1 MSATTSTSTALDGRH
16 VEVVV
21 VGGGQAGLSL
31 SWHLVRA
38 GVDHVVVERESA
50 AHDWADRRWDAFTL
64 VTPNWQC
71 QLPGY
76 PYAGDDP
83 DGFMARDEVV
93 AWLRAY
99 PASFGAPLVEGVA
112 VTGLRALPGASGSS
126 SGGYEVVTAAGRLT
140 ADQVVVATGGYH
152 RPVLPATSHR
162 LPDDLVQLHSAGYRS
177 PEALPPGAV
186 LVVGSGQSGAQI
198 AEDLHLAGRQVHL
211 ALGSAPRVARRY
223 RGRDCVAWLH
233 DMGVYDVGIEAHAGG
248 LSKRESTNH
257 YVTGRGGGRDVDLR
271 AFAADGMHL
280 HGRLE
285 SVDGARLRFA
295 RTTGAALDAA
305 DAVAESIKDDIDR
318 WIARH
323 GVDAPVEGRYVPV
336 WCPPAPEEE
345 DVDLDLRA
353 AGVTSV
359 VWAVGFRADF
369 GWVQVG
375 VFDGTGAPTHRRGT
389 TSSPGL
395 HFLGLP
401 WLHTWGSGR
410 FAGIARDAE
419 HLAGVVTGRAR
430 ARRSV
435 AALGELRELSGRLAG

>member
-1 MSATTSTSTALDGRH
+1 VSGPLDGRH
-16 VEVVV
+16 LPVVV
-21 VGGGQAGLSL
+21 VGGGQAGLSM

-38 GVDHVVVERESA
+38 GVEHAVLERA
-50 AHDWADRRWDAFTL
+50 TACHDWADRRWDAFTL

-76 PYAGDDP
+76 GYEGDDP
-83 DGFMARDEVV
+83 DGFMTRDEVV
-93 AWLRAY
+93 EWLRRY
-99 PASFGAPLVEGVA
+99 PAAFGAPLHEGVA
-112 VTGLRALPGASGSS
+112 VTALREAPG
-126 SGGYEVVTAAGRLT
+126 GGFSLVTTAGALT

-152 RPVLPATSHR
+152 RPVLPAVSQR
-162 LPDDLVQLHSAGYRS
+162 LPDGVVQLHSADYRS

-198 AEDLHLAGRQVHL
+198 AEDLHLAGREVHL

-257 YVTGRGGGRDVDLR
+257 YVTGRGGGRDIDLR
-271 AFAADGMHL
+271 AFARDGMHL

-285 SVDGARLRFA
+285 SVRGAALRFTP
-295 RTTGAALDAA
+295 TTAASLDAA

-318 WIARH
+318 FIARQ
-323 GVDAPVEGRYVPV
+323 GLDAPPEARYVPV
-336 WCPPAPEEE
+336 WRPPAPQDEV
-345 DVDLDLRA
+345 VDLDLRA
-353 AGVTSV
+353 AGVSAV

-369 GWVQVG
+369 RWVQVG

-389 TSSPGL
+389 TAVPGL

-410 FAGIARDAE
+410 FAGVARDAE
-419 HLAGVVTGRAR
+419 HLAEHVV
-430 ARRSV
+430 RR
-435 AALGELRELSGRLAG
+435 AALSRAA

>member
-1 MSATTSTSTALDGRH
+1 MSGQLDGRH
-16 VEVVV
+16 VPVVV
-21 VGGGQAGLSL
+21 VGGGQAGLSM

-38 GVDHVVVERESA
+38 GVEHVVLERGTA
-50 AHDWADRRWDAFTL
+50 CHDWADRRWDAFTL

-76 PYAGDDP
+76 GYDGDDP
-83 DGFMARDEVV
+83 DGFMTRDQVV
-93 AWLRAY
+93 AWLRRY
-99 PASFGAPLVEGVA
+99 PAAFGAPLHEGV
-112 VTGLRALPGASGSS
+112 S
-126 SGGYEVVTAAGRLT
+126 VTALREAAGGGFSVATTAGALT

-152 RPVLPATSHR
+152 QPVLPAVSQR
-162 LPDDLVQLHSAGYRS
+162 LPDDVVQLHSAGYRS

-198 AEDLHLAGRQVHL
+198 AEDLHLAGREVHL

-257 YVTGRGGGRDVDLR
+257 YVTGRGGGRDIDLR
-271 AFAADGMHL
+271 AFARDGMHL
-280 HGRLE
+280 HGRLAAVHGP
-285 SVDGARLRFA
+285 SLRFA
-295 RTTGAALDAA
+295 PTTAASLDAA

-318 WIARH
+318 WVERQGVEAPLEAR
-323 GVDAPVEGRYVPV
+323 YTPV
-336 WCPPAPEEE
+336 WRPPGPQDEV
-345 DVDLDLRA
+345 VDLDLRA

-369 GWVQVG
+369 RWVQVG
-375 VFDGTGAPTHRRGT
+375 VFDGTGAPTHRRGVT
-389 TSSPGL
+389 AVPGL
-395 HFLGLP
+395 SFLGLP

-410 FAGIARDAE
+410 FAGVARDAE
-419 HLAGVVTGRAR
+419 HLAEHVVSR
-430 ARRSV
+430 
-435 AALGELRELSGRLAG
+435 AALSRAA

>member
-1 MSATTSTSTALDGRH
+1 MTTPSSGQLDGRH
-16 VEVVV
+16 VPVVV
-21 VGGGQAGLSL
+21 VGGGQAGLSM

-38 GVDHVVVERESA
+38 GVEHVVLERGTA
-50 AHDWADRRWDAFTL
+50 CHDWADRRWDAFTL

-76 PYAGDDP
+76 GYDGDDP

-93 AWLRAY
+93 AWLRRY
-99 PASFGAPLVEGVA
+99 PATFGAPLHEGVA
-112 VTGLRALPGASGSS
+112 VTALREAPGGGFALTTTAGA
-126 SGGYEVVTAAGRLT
+126 LT

-152 RPVLPATSHR
+152 LPVLPAVSQR
-162 LPDDLVQLHSAGYRS
+162 LPDDVVQLHSAAYRS

-198 AEDLHLAGRQVHL
+198 AEDLHLAGREVHL

-257 YVTGRGGGRDVDLR
+257 YVTGRGGGRDIDLR
-271 AFAADGMHL
+271 AFARDGMHL

-285 SVDGARLRFA
+285 HVAPAHGSAVLRFA
-295 RTTGAALDAA
+295 RTTAASLDAA

-318 WIARH
+318 WIARQ
-323 GVDAPVEGRYVPV
+323 GIDAPQESRYTPV
-336 WCPPAPEEE
+336 WRPPAPQDE

-353 AGVTSV
+353 AGVSAV

-369 GWVQVG
+369 RWVQVG
-375 VFDGTGAPTHRRGT
+375 VFDGTGAPTHRRGVT
-389 TSSPGL
+389 AVPGL
-395 HFLGLP
+395 SFLGLP

-410 FAGIARDAE
+410 FAGVARDAE
-419 HLAGVVTGRAR
+419 HLAEHVVRRAAPSR
-430 ARRSV
+430 A
-435 AALGELRELSGRLAG
+435 A